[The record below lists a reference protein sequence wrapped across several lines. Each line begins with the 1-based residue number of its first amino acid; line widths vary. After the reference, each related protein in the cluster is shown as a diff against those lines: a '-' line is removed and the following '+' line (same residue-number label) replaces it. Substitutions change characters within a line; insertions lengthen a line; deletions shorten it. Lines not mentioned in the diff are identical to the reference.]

1 LAWCSVSKT
10 TKTRRTPRTEI
21 AQNVTELDTSNQALW
36 VFSKQA
42 AGMIGMDHKYFSEKF
57 IFESKDFPKA
67 FRFTP
72 AGRRRWLRTEILK
85 WIKSKREAA

>member
-1 LAWCSVSKT
+1 M
-10 TKTRRTPRTEI
+10 TEI
-21 AQNVTELDTSNQALW
+21 AAATELDMTNQALW

-42 AGMIGMDHKYFSEKF
+42 AAMIGMDHKYFSEKF
-57 IFESKDFPKA
+57 IFECADFPKA

-72 AGRRRWLRTEILK
+72 SGRRRWLRTEILK

>member
-1 LAWCSVSKT
+1 
-10 TKTRRTPRTEI
+10 
-21 AQNVTELDTSNQALW
+21 
-36 VFSKQA
+36 
-42 AGMIGMDHKYFSEKF
+42 MIGMDHKYFSEKF